1 MESKQ
6 KVKIFND
13 LGNNGIRTKRKKTT
27 NEHMKIRSDV
37 LLIWSRE
44 DNIVHFLPY
53 AINMN
58 TSEVMLTLVL

>member
-37 LLIWSRE
+37 LLIWSTE
-44 DNIVHFLPY
+44 DNIVHFLP
-53 AINMN
+53 
-58 TSEVMLTLVL
+58 